1 MNKKIISFV
10 TAFFMIFTLFDF
22 PAGAVNGF
30 TIEDDTLKNY
40 YGDGGDVVVPDGVKH
55 IADMAF
61 LNESNITSV
70 TLPNSITSIG
80 ESAFAGC
87 TSLTEITIPAGVTAI
102 EPFVFDGC
110 QNLQNVTFH
119 DNVESIGEFSFRQCS
134 MTSLHIPDSVKTIGA
149 NAFAVCKNLQTVNIP
164 NGIEAIEYG
173 IFQGC
178 SKLSSIEIPDSVKA
192 IGYYAFSSCEALTS
206 ITIPDSVEEIGEG
219 AFLGCTGLTS
229 INIPSSVTS
238 IGSMAFYNCYYLDM
252 ITYPKELDVSNAWF
266 PAAATKVEYT
276 VENGEVTITDII
288 LGAGTGETE
297 VEIPETINGVP
308 VTSVDESVR
317 DKVSESGHVHRYVDG
332 TCTMCN
338 KPEFDYKVINENEI
352 RIDGYNGSNT
362 EVVIPETIDGKTV
375 TTIYE
380 LNGDSITKVTIP
392 KSVKMIYGAAFN
404 YNKPSS
410 LAEICFDGFSDGF
423 VTVGTSAFPDTV
435 TKITFPEGLND
446 RDIMEKMTLTV
457 FPANAELFS
466 GTEPLPHDYV
476 YVPDG
481 SVHYQKCD
489 ACGHVK
495 ENSAEAHAPEG
506 EFITDNPNYDYEKY
520 HHQKCKCGMVMSK
533 FHEWDEG
540 SITTQA
546 TCTSTG
552 VMTYICACGAVKTEE
567 ISKLPHSYENGSCT
581 VCGEPDPDYS
591 QPTDTEPPVTEP
603 PVTDSSDTD
612 STVTEP
618 PVTDPSDTEPT
629 GTQPPVTEPSDT
641 EPTGTQPPVTEP
653 SDTEPTGTQPP
664 VTEPPVTEPTGTQ
677 PPITEPI
684 VTPAPSYPSY
694 IPPLIT
700 TPSAGK
706 EPYIYGDNGK
716 IGWEAIS
723 DTILSTPDG
732 GTVTVKMNGTTKLPK
747 DIVFQI
753 QDRDI
758 DLVLD
763 MGSGFSWTIN
773 GMNVTKAKTVD
784 MRVRKISKIPKSVVD
799 KYFDGLVTTQIDL
812 AHNGDFGFIAELTI
826 NIGNKYNGMYANSY
840 CYKSR
845 KFEFGDSGEIVNGQ
859 AKLRFAHASSW
870 LITVESSPVL
880 EDVSSAAAAHSS
892 GTPIEMSNSAGRGIT
907 VPDFDFEKKLRL
919 SNKKRRYRILKK
931 RRLDDLVFVF

>member
-61 LNESNITSV
+61 LNKSNITSV
-70 TLPNSITSIG
+70 TLPEGIETIGKDAFNGCSNMTSINLPDSITSIG
-80 ESAFAGC
+80 EEAFAYC
-87 TSLTEITIPAGVTAI
+87 SSLTAEITIPAGVTAI

-119 DNVESIGEFSFRQCS
+119 DNVESIGEYSFRQCS

-149 NAFAVCKNLQTVNIP
+149 SAFIGCGNLQTVNIP
-164 NGIEAIEYG
+164 NGIETIEG
-173 IFQGC
+173 GTFQWC
-178 SKLSSIEIPDSVKA
+178 RKLSSIEIPDSVKA
-192 IGYYAFSSCEALTS
+192 IGDYAFNGCEALTS
-206 ITIPDSVEEIGEG
+206 VTIPDSVEEIGEG

-229 INIPSSVTS
+229 INIPSSVTA
-238 IGSMAFYNCYYLDM
+238 IGNQAFYNCYALDM
-252 ITYPKELDVSNAWF
+252 ITYPKGLDISGAWF
-266 PAAATKVEYT
+266 TAAATKVEYT

-288 LGAGTGETE
+288 LGAGTGKTE

-308 VTSVDESVR
+308 VTSVNESVR

-332 TCTMCN
+332 ICTMCN

-362 EVVIPETIDGKTV
+362 EVVIPETIDGKPV

-380 LNGDSITKVTIP
+380 LNGGSVTKVTIP

-446 RDIMEKMTLTV
+446 NDVRKKMTLTV

-495 ENSAEAHAPEG
+495 EGTSEAHSPEG
-506 EFITDNPNYDYEKY
+506 EFITDKPNYNYEKY
-520 HHQKCKCGMVMSK
+520 HYQTCKCGLVMGA

-546 TCTSTG
+546 TCTSPG
-552 VMTYICACGAVKTEE
+552 VMTYICTCGAVKTEE

-581 VCGEPDPDYS
+581 VCGAKDPDYS
-591 QPTDTEPPVTEP
+591 QLTETTPDDTEPPVTNPSDTEP
-603 PVTDSSDTD
+603 PVTA
-612 STVTEP
+612 P
-618 PVTDPSDTEPT
+618 PVTDPS
-629 GTQPPVTEPSDT
+629 G
-641 EPTGTQPPVTEP
+641 
-653 SDTEPTGTQPP
+653 
-664 VTEPPVTEPTGTQ
+664 TEPPVTV
-677 PPITEPI
+677 PP
-684 VTPAPSYPSY
+684 VTAPVVTYPAETAPSNGYPLV
-694 IPPLIT
+694 IPYGYTASSNEKIFEAL
-700 TPSAGK
+700 AGASD
-706 EPYIYGDNGK
+706 GDTVVVNLNGNTSVDK
-716 IGWEAIS
+716 SVFDEIKGR
-723 DTILSTPDG
+723 D
-732 GTVTVKMNGTTKLPK
+732 VTVRFRLKG
-747 DIVFQI
+747 
-753 QDRDI
+753 
-758 DLVLD
+758 
-763 MGSGFSWTIN
+763 GAYWTIN
-773 GMNVTKAKTVD
+773 GKDIEQSRKVDLGVRMNRMSAPRDEIKELAGDKKTV
-784 MRVRKISKIPKSVVD
+784 KFTLS
-799 KYFDGLVTTQIDL
+799 
-812 AHNGDFGFIAELTI
+812 HNGKLGFSGIL
-826 NIGNKYNGMYANSY
+826 NIPVNEKYNGKYANLY
-840 CYKSR
+840 YYGKG
-845 KFEFGDSGEIVNGQ
+845 FEFAGSSLISDGYAQ
-859 AKLRFAHASSW
+859 FRFDHASEY
-870 LITVESSPVL
+870 IIVIDDYPHG
-880 EDVSSAAAAHSS
+880 EDISAAAGAQCDD
-892 GTPIEMSNSAGRGIT
+892 TPIDGSGHEDSGKAPAYFTDENKIRIT
-907 VPDFDFEKKLRL
+907 NR
-919 SNKKRRYRILKK
+919 KRRYRILKR
-931 RRLDDLVFVF
+931 RRLEDIVFLL

>member
-362 EVVIPETIDGKTV
+362 EVVIPETIDGKPV

-380 LNGDSITKVTIP
+380 LNGGSITKVTIP
-392 KSVKMIYGAAFN
+392 KTVKNIYGAAFN

-423 VTVGTSAFPDTV
+423 VNVGTSAFPDTV
-435 TKITFPEGLND
+435 TKVTFPEGLND
-446 RDIMEKMTLTV
+446 NDVRKKMTLTV

-533 FHEWDEG
+533 LHEWDEG

-546 TCTSTG
+546 TCTSPG

-591 QPTDTEPPVTEP
+591 QPTETEPP
-603 PVTDSSDTD
+603 
-612 STVTEP
+612 VTEP

-629 GTQPPVTEPSDT
+629 VTNPPVTDPSDT
-641 EPTGTQPPVTEP
+641 EPPVTVPPVTAPTETYSSAKSP
-653 SDTEPTGTQPP
+653 SGGYPLVIPYGYTTISNEKMFEALAGASDGDT
-664 VTEPPVTEPTGTQ
+664 VV
-677 PPITEPI
+677 ID
-684 VTPAPSYPSY
+684 
-694 IPPLIT
+694 L
-700 TPSAGK
+700 
-706 EPYIYGDNGK
+706 NGNTSVDK
-716 IGWEAIS
+716 SVFDEIKGR
-723 DTILSTPDG
+723 D
-732 GTVTVKMNGTTKLPK
+732 VTVQFRLKRGAY
-747 DIVFQI
+747 
-753 QDRDI
+753 
-758 DLVLD
+758 
-763 MGSGFSWTIN
+763 WTIN
-773 GMNVTKAKTVD
+773 GKDIEQSRKVDLGVRMNRMSAPRDEIKELAGDKKTV
-784 MRVRKISKIPKSVVD
+784 KFTLS
-799 KYFDGLVTTQIDL
+799 
-812 AHNGDFGFIAELTI
+812 HNGKLGFSGILNVPVNE
-826 NIGNKYNGMYANSY
+826 KYNGKYANLY
-840 CYKSR
+840 YYSR
-845 KFEFGDSGEIVNGQ
+845 GFEFVGSSLISDGYAQ
-859 AKLRFAHASSW
+859 FRFDHASEY
-870 LITVESSPVL
+870 IIVIDDYPHG
-880 EDVSSAAAAHSS
+880 EDISAAAGAQCDD
-892 GTPIEMSNSAGRGIT
+892 TPIDGSGHADSGKAPAYFTDENKIRIT
-907 VPDFDFEKKLRL
+907 NR
-919 SNKKRRYRILKK
+919 KRRYRILKR
-931 RRLDDLVFVF
+931 RRLEDIVFLL